1 MCYISC
7 VVNTSRAAIPIVSGL
22 MLVLLASTAEAQT
35 SEARRVVV
43 LSEVGLSS
51 PAVSSVVRDLY
62 STLQLQS
69 PHPIEFYS
77 EYLEIELF
85 PDEASQADIR
95 SLFIRKYQKRRPDVI
110 IAAGPTPIKFLA
122 GVHEQSFT
130 GVPIVFCCSSQD
142 QADSPHLDAD
152 FTGAW
157 INFNPDGTLEAALR
171 LRPGTKHVFVV
182 GGASSF
188 DQHILANVEKT
199 QLNYGSRLEFTYLT
213 NLPLESILDRVR
225 HLPDESIVLFTSLLV
240 DGAGRTFNGFSE
252 VVRLLADAA
261 NAPVFTLA
269 DTLVGQGAVGGRV
282 VRYVGEGKIVAAL
295 VLDILQGAKPAGVV
309 KEETSAY
316 IFDWRALQRWGL
328 RESDLPPGSIVLY
341 RQQGFWE
348 LYWRYIL
355 GAIFLLAIQGTIIAA
370 LLVQRAKRRRSEAE
384 LHDTQRR
391 FSQRLIEA
399 QDQERARIARELHSD
414 IDQRIALLAI
424 TLEHAKSNVPVSAGD
439 LARQIEEASRQ
450 LADVGRDIQAL
461 SHRLHSR
468 NLELLGLAVAAKSY
482 CREISDLSSIR
493 VDFRC
498 ENVPKDL
505 PWEVSLCLFR
515 VLQEAAQN
523 AIKHSGSQDLQIS
536 LKSDGN
542 ELELIVRDSGI
553 GFEPE
558 KAIQEQGLGLASMRE
573 RVKLVGGELLIDSQL
588 RRGTTVQARV
598 PLSLRMHSARVG
610 GQGDR
615 VKS

>member
-1 MCYISC
+1 MCYISR

-43 LSEVGLSS
+43 LSEMGLSS

-122 GVHEQSFT
+122 GVHEQSFS

-157 INFNPDGTLEAALR
+157 LNFDPDGTLEAALR

-269 DTLVGQGAVGGRV
+269 DTLVGQGAVGGCV
-282 VRYVGEGKIVAAL
+282 VRYVGEGKVVAAL

-328 RESDLPPGSIVLY
+328 RETDLPPGSIVLY

-424 TLEHAKSNVPVSAGD
+424 NLEHAKSNVPVSAGD